1 MTESTTT
8 SPPLRRP
15 RGDLTGKQRKFLR
28 AEAHHIDA
36 TVRVGT
42 AGLTPSIAEATREV
56 LETHELVKVKVL
68 EGAPV
73 GRAEAG
79 DYLADACGAHLVGQ
93 IGRIVILYRR
103 HGERPQIPLPSSR

>member
-1 MTESTTT
+1 MKISGPE
-8 SPPLRRP
+8 RRP

-36 TVRVGT
+36 LVRVGN
-42 AGLTPSIAEATREV
+42 AGLTPQVAEAASEA
-56 LETHELVKVKVL
+56 LETHELIKVKVL

-79 DYLADACGAHLVGQ
+79 DFLAEACGAHLVGQ
-93 IGRIVILYRR
+93 LGRIVILYRR
-103 HGERPQIPLPSSR
+103 HGEKPQIRLPSR